1 MQFKKI
7 IPILDWLPRYKKSYL
22 KGDISAGLTVGI
34 MLVPQGM
41 AYAMIAGLPPVYG
54 LYAAIFPQVIYAIF
68 GTSRQLA
75 VGPVAMDS
83 LLVVAGVS
91 TIASVGSDEYIAIAL
106 MLALLM
112 GAIQLLFGV
121 LRLGFL
127 VDFLSKPVITGFTS
141 AAAIIIGFNQFKHI
155 FGVDIERSSSVIDLL
170 QGVFASI
177 SQINTMT
184 LIIGVL
190 GIIVMKSV
198 KKIHPAIPGAL
209 VVVIL
214 GILVVQLLGL
224 HESFDVKVIG
234 NVPSGLP
241 EFKVPEINFE
251 LASKLLPMAMTLGL
265 IAFMEAVSVA
275 KSLEAKH
282 KGEYELDNNQEMIG
296 LGLANIVGSMFGS
309 YPTTGGFGRSAV
321 NDQSGANTNV
331 AAIISALLMVLILLF
346 LTPLFYYLPKAIL
359 GSIIIVAV
367 FGLID
372 FKFPKYIWKVNR
384 QDFLIYLGTF
394 LVTLFVGIKEGVF
407 AGVIISLLTILYRNA
422 QPHYAILGKFPD
434 SPAYRNVER
443 FDTVD
448 QRKDVLVI
456 RYDSPLYFVNSANFL
471 DEVRSEIEKRSDVKF
486 FVLHCG
492 GISYID
498 VSALEKLNDLID
510 LFKNNDIQ
518 FAFSGMIG
526 PVRDFLKKVGFMDK
540 VGTHHFFID
549 VHSAVDCFDNCVHLS
564 DQDNPRAVQANEDE

>member
-1 MQFKKI
+1 MQLKKY
-7 IPILDWLPRYKKSYL
+7 IPILDWLPRYKKSFL
-22 KGDISAGLTVGI
+22 KGDISAGLTVGV

-54 LYAAIFPQVIYAIF
+54 LYAAIFPQIVYAIF

-83 LLVVAGVS
+83 LLVAAGVS

-112 GAIQLLFGV
+112 GAIQLLFGI

-127 VDFLSKPVITGFTS
+127 VDFLSKPVISGFTS
-141 AAAIIIGFNQFKHI
+141 AAALIIGFNQFKHL
-155 FGVDIERSSSVIDLL
+155 FGVDIERSSSFLKLAGDAV
-170 QGVFASI
+170 ASLGE
-177 SQINTMT
+177 INTMS
-184 LIIGVL
+184 LVIGVA
-190 GIIVMKSV
+190 GIVVMKSV
-198 KKIHPAIPGAL
+198 KKIHASIPGAL
-209 VVVIL
+209 VVVVL
-214 GILVVQLLGL
+214 GILAVQFLGL
-224 HESFDVKVIG
+224 DQSHQVKIIG
-234 NVPSGLP
+234 EVPSGLP
-241 EFKVPEINFE
+241 SFKIPEITFD
-251 LASKLLPMAMTLGL
+251 LASKLLPMALTLGL

-296 LGLANIVGSMFGS
+296 LGLGNIVGSLFGS

-321 NDQSGANTNV
+321 NDQSGANTNI
-331 AAIISALLMVLILLF
+331 AALISAGLMVLILLF

-372 FKFPKYIWKVNR
+372 FKFPRYILKVNR

-394 LVTLFVGIKEGVF
+394 LVTLFIGIKEGIF

-422 QPHYAILGKFPD
+422 QPHFAILGRFPD
-434 SPAYRNVER
+434 SKTYRNVER
-443 FDTVD
+443 FDSVK
-448 QRKDVLVI
+448 QRSDVFIL
-456 RYDSPLYFVNSANFL
+456 RYDSPLYFVNAANFL
-471 DEVRSEIEKRSDVKF
+471 DEIKRELESRDEVKF

-492 GISYID
+492 SISYVD

-510 LFKNNDIQ
+510 YLESEKIE

-526 PVRDFLKKVGFMDK
+526 PVRDFLTKVGFVDK
-540 VGTHHFFID
+540 IGSHHFFID
-549 VHSAVDCFDNCVHLS
+549 LEAAVNCYDNCQDLS
-564 DQDNPRAVQANEDE
+564 DQDNPRAIQSNQ

>member
-1 MQFKKI
+1 MQLTKFF
-7 IPILDWLPRYKKSYL
+7 PILNWLSNYKKSFL
-22 KGDISAGLTVGI
+22 KGDISAGLTVGV

-83 LLVVAGVS
+83 LLVAAGVS
-91 TIASVGSDEYIAIAL
+91 TMASVGSDEYIAIAL

-112 GAIQLLFGV
+112 GIIQLLFGL

-155 FGVDIERSSSVIDLL
+155 FGVDIERSSSIVELL
-170 QGVFASI
+170 GGVFTNLS
-177 SQINTMT
+177 NVNLVT
-184 LIIGVL
+184 LVIGVL
-190 GIIVMKSV
+190 GIIVMKGV
-198 KKIHPAIPGAL
+198 KKIHSAIPGAL

-214 GILVVQLLGL
+214 GIVFVEFLGL
-224 HESFDVKVIG
+224 AESYDVLIIG
-234 NVPSGLP
+234 EVPSGLP
-241 EFKVPEINFE
+241 SFKIPELNMD

-282 KGEYELDNNQEMIG
+282 KGEYELNNNQEMVA

-321 NDQSGANTNV
+321 NDSAGAKTNL
-331 AAIISALLMVLILLF
+331 AALISASLMVLILLF
-346 LTPLFYYLPKAIL
+346 LTPLFYYLPKAVL
-359 GSIIIVAV
+359 GSIIMVAV

-372 FKFPKYIWKVNR
+372 FKFPKHIWKTNR

-394 LVTLFVGIKEGVF
+394 LFTLFVGIKEGIF
-407 AGVIISLLTILYRNA
+407 AGVLISLLTILYRNA
-422 QPHYAILGKFPD
+422 QPHFAVLGKLPD
-434 SPAYRNVER
+434 SKDYRNIER
-443 FDTVD
+443 FESVI
-448 QRKDVLVI
+448 QREDIFVL
-456 RYDSPLYFVNSANFL
+456 RYDSPLYFVNAANFL
-471 DEVRSEIEKRSDVKF
+471 DAVKKELDPRSNVKF

-492 GISYID
+492 SISYLD
-498 VSALEKLNDLID
+498 VSALEKLNDLVQYLD
-510 LFKNNDIQ
+510 ENQ
-518 FAFSGMIG
+518 VQYAFTGVIG
-526 PVRDFLKKVGFMDK
+526 PVRDFLTKVGFVKKVGA
-540 VGTHHFFID
+540 HHFFID
-549 VHSAVDCFDNCVHLS
+549 VNSAVKCFDNCKDLS
-564 DQDNPRAVQANEDE
+564 DQNNPGAIQSNE